1 MVTEDKIAGMK
12 KEQYREIFGVRYEVF
27 QKMKRVLETECP
39 PQKRGRP
46 WKISVTDKLVV
57 ALLYLREYP
66 TMRYLAWEYGISLG
80 AVCESIR
87 WVKNTLLKICRL
99 RNFRHDLTA
108 ETQGRTLIADVT
120 ECAIERPKKNQGVY
134 YSGKKKR
141 HTMKVQVLADEKTQ
155 NILSVYIA
163 DGHIHDFQV
172 YKNSGT
178 VLAESAKL
186 LADSGYQGI
195 RKLHEN
201 SETPVKASKLHSLTE
216 EEKQYNRD
224 LGSRRIVIEHI
235 NARLKSFGILSGRFR
250 NDLSTFADTAVLL
263 CTVVNMNLSQKT
275 RLMFAS

>member
-1 MVTEDKIAGMK
+1 MVTEDKIAELK

-27 QKMKRVLETECP
+27 QKMKRVLEREHAL
-39 PQKRGRP
+39 QKSGRP
-46 WKISVTDKLVV
+46 WKISVTDKLVIT
-57 ALLYLREYP
+57 LLYLREYSI
-66 TMRYLAWEYGISLG
+66 MRYLAWEYGISLG

-87 WVKNTLLKICRL
+87 WVRNTLLKICRL
-99 RNFRHDLTA
+99 RNCRHNLA
-108 ETQGRTLIADVT
+108 AKTQGRTLIADVT

-141 HTMKVQVLADEKTQ
+141 HTMKVQVIADAKTQ
-155 NILSVYIA
+155 NILSVYITE
-163 DGHIHDFQV
+163 GHIHDFQV

-178 VLAESAKL
+178 VLDESTKL

-201 SETPVKASKLHSLTE
+201 SETPIKASKLHPLTE
-216 EEKQYNRD
+216 DEKQYNRD

-235 NARLKSFGILSGRFR
+235 NARLKCFGILSGSFR

-263 CTVVNMNLSQKT
+263 CTIVNMNLSPT
-275 RLMFAS
+275 ADCTVAS